1 MMVFVCCRKHDVD
14 KVFKLD
20 SNAPQNSIN
29 SQRLYMIM
37 SDLISAKRVCDQVNA
52 EQRKDVDYHVILVPR
67 GYVVSY
73 FIHFTP

>member
-1 MMVFVCCRKHDVD
+1 MD

-20 SNAPQNSIN
+20 SNAPQNSAN

-52 EQRKDVDYHVILVPR
+52 EQRKDVDYHMIVVPR
-67 GYVVSY
+67 GYVCYLYVVDLL
-73 FIHFTP
+73 